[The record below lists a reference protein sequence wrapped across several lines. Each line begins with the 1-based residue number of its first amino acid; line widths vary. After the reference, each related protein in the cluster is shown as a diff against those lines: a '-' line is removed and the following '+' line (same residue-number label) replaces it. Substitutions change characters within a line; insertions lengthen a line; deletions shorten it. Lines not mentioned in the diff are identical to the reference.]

1 MDGKQNKINKA
12 SKPIKRLAIPVAVIA
27 LVFNGIGAHALEVGE
42 SSLMDSLIPPEVVP
56 YEGSN
61 LGVKQQLIKESEQVP
76 SSLNMNLSPVT
87 SGYPMNGTAQE
98 IRQAAFKQMMGNGNL
113 ATLINQANQMNAANQ
128 AMSQAPSTSGGA
140 PQFNQPNWLN
150 QGPDSYSS
158 LGGVTQSQTLS
169 AGSKLPMERRDTRRG
184 GSANKVSGLGALGS
198 GLFLGS
204 TLRRPNSLF
213 GLGVAGLSATGFGTR
228 NGLRY

>member
-1 MDGKQNKINKA
+1 MDGKQNKLNKA

-27 LVFNGIGAHALEVGE
+27 LVFNSIDAHALEAGE
-42 SSLMDSLIPPEVVP
+42 SLMDSLIPPEVVP
-56 YEGSN
+56 YEGTN
-61 LGVKQQLIKESEQVP
+61 LGVKQLITESEQVP
-76 SSLNMNLSPVT
+76 SSLNMNLNPVT

-98 IRQAAFKQMMGNGNL
+98 IRQAAFKSMMGNGNL

-150 QGPDSYSS
+150 QGPDSYTS

-169 AGSKLPMERRDTRRG
+169 AGSKLPLVRRDIRRG
-184 GSANKVSGLGALGS
+184 GSANAVSGLGALGS

-228 NGLRY
+228 NGFRY

>member
-1 MDGKQNKINKA
+1 MEGKYNKINKA
-12 SKPIKRLAIPVAVIA
+12 SKLTLVVLVA
-27 LVFNGIGAHALEVGE
+27 LVSNSTGAYALEVGE
-42 SSLMDSLIPPEVVP
+42 SLMDSLIPPEVVP

-61 LGVKQQLIKESEQVP
+61 LGIGQQLNNAEQTP
-76 SSLNMNLSPVT
+76 SSLNMNLNPVT
-87 SGYPMNGTAQE
+87 SGYPINGTAQE
-98 IRQAAFKQMMGNGNL
+98 VRQAAFKSLMGSGNL
-113 ATLINQANQMNAANQ
+113 ATLMQQANQMNAGNQ

-150 QGPDSYSS
+150 QGPDHMTA

-169 AGSKLPMERRDTRRG
+169 AGSKLPMVRRDTRRG
-184 GSANKVSGLGALGS
+184 GSANMASGLGALGG
-198 GLFLGS
+198 GLMLGS

-228 NGLRY
+228 NGFRY

>member
-1 MDGKQNKINKA
+1 MEGKNKLNKA
-12 SKPIKRLAIPVAVIA
+12 SKSYLKGLVLVVA
-27 LVFNGIGAHALEVGE
+27 LVSNNAGAYALEIGE
-42 SSLMDSLIPPEVVP
+42 SPLMDSLIPPEVVP
-56 YEGSN
+56 YEGAN
-61 LGVKQQLIKESEQVP
+61 LGIKQQLEQP
-76 SSLNMNLSPVT
+76 PASLNSNLMNPVT

-98 IRQAAFKQMMGNGNL
+98 VRQAAFKSLMGNGNL
-113 ATLINQANQMNAANQ
+113 ATLMQQANERNAQNQ

-140 PQFNQPNWLN
+140 PQFNQPNWIN
-150 QGPDSYSS
+150 QGPDHMTA

-169 AGSKLPMERRDTRRG
+169 AGSKLPMVRRDTRRG

-228 NGLRY
+228 NGFRY